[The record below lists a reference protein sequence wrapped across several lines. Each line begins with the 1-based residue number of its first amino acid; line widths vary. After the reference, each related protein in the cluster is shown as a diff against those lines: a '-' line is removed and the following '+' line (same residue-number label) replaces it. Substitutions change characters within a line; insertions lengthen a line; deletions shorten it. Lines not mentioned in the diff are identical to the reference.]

1 MTVAVLQSQTAAE
14 SICTLGQGQTSISL
28 VMDDC
33 EWEGRKGRLT
43 HLKEDTLSCGL
54 AVNTVHNSEKD
65 PYLCRN
71 AETVLLNSSEL
82 YKAVISTTCFNRVQ
96 VVYRP

>member
-54 AVNTVHNSEKD
+54 AVNTVRDSEKD
-65 PYLCRN
+65 PYLCSN
-71 AETVLLNSSEL
+71 AEAVLFNSSKL

>member
-33 EWEGRKGRLT
+33 EWEGRKGRFT

-54 AVNTVHNSEKD
+54 AVNTVRDSEKD
-65 PYLCRN
+65 PYLCSN
-71 AETVLLNSSEL
+71 AETVLFNSSKL

>member
-54 AVNTVHNSEKD
+54 AVNTVRDSEKD
-65 PYLCRN
+65 PYLYRN
-71 AETVLLNSSEL
+71 AEAVLFNSSKL